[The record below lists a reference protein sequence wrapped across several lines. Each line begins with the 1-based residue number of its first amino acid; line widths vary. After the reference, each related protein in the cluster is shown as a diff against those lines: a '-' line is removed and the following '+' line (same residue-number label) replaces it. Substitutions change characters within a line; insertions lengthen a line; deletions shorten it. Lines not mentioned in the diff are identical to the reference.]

1 MAHLVFIDGKYMGTT
16 LPLASVNTIGRATDS
31 DFQFLEPGILERH
44 AVIRYNDGQY
54 RILRMDPG
62 AGVSVNNTDVT
73 EEVLRHGDM
82 IALGHLTV
90 LFSDETPSLP
100 SDYLAT
106 ESAAAGDA
114 TASVIETRV
123 KQLVDPA
130 EAVAAIRRDN
140 RVSGDLETLYRVAST
155 INATLN
161 LDEMFRTLNEI
172 LFSVFK
178 PDRVFIL
185 LADERG
191 NLRVAGQRISERSSV
206 TGFVKVSGSILQEVV
221 QKREGI
227 LTLDAAADERFK
239 KGDSI
244 VAQDIQSALCVP
256 IAKREKLLGAIYLD
270 SLTITHPF
278 NREDLSLLNAIAP
291 LVALAVENVLNY
303 ERSVE
308 YSRKLLHLGETTRRI
323 SSFLSREAI
332 HREAVESAC
341 RIFASDKATL
351 LIADARGE
359 LTVAFSSH
367 LPRAEWSRIRLHPG
381 ERWAGQAFHYCKP
394 ILKHDAPLPDFPP
407 LRKYD
412 SRSFLIVPIVARSE
426 GTRSL
431 PRPVGVLCVTD
442 KKTNAAYDAHDQEFM
457 TIFSA
462 QVGITLQNARLFER
476 STVDTLTGL
485 YTRQFF
491 FARLEEQVA
500 SCRAASAPL
509 SVFMLDLDQFKE
521 KNDRFGHAAGDI
533 VLAMSASVARGRVE
547 AAEGMVARFGG
558 EEFIAMLPGVP
569 ISRALEV
576 SEDIRR
582 DTEKRKIEVDGKE
595 IPTTVSIGVAEL
607 RSNDTPETLVR
618 RADSALYAAKRSGRN
633 KVMSDE
639 GVAQT

>member
-1 MAHLVFIDGKYMGTT
+1 MGTT

-31 DFQFLEPGILERH
+31 DFQFLEPGILDRH
-44 AVIRYNDGQY
+44 AVIRYKDGQY

-62 AGVSVNNTDVT
+62 AGVTVNNTDVT

-100 SDYLAT
+100 TDYLAPT
-106 ESAAAGDA
+106 GAAGDDTEA
-114 TASVIETRV
+114 VIETRV
-123 KQLVDPA
+123 KQLNDPA
-130 EAVAAIRRDN
+130 EAVAMIRRDN
-140 RVSGDLETLYRVAST
+140 RLSGDLETLYRVAST

-185 LADERG
+185 LADEG
-191 NLRVAGQRISERSSV
+191 GALRVASQRISERSSV
-206 TGFVKVSGSILQEVV
+206 TGFVKVSGSILKEVV
-221 QKREGI
+221 EKREGI

-244 VAQDIQSALCVP
+244 VNQDIQSALCVP
-256 IAKREKLLGAIYLD
+256 IAKREKLFGAIYLD

-351 LIADARGE
+351 LIADGRGE
-359 LTVAFSSH
+359 LSVAYSSH
-367 LPRAEWSRIRLHPG
+367 LPRAEWPRIRLHPG

-394 ILKHDAPLPDFPP
+394 VLKTEAPLPDFKS
-407 LRKYD
+407 LRTYD
-412 SRSFLIVPIVARSE
+412 SRSFLIVPVVARSE
-426 GTRSL
+426 GARST

-442 KKTNAAYDAHDQEFM
+442 KKTRAPYDAHDQEFM
-457 TIFSA
+457 TIFAA
-462 QVGITLQNARLFER
+462 QVGITLQNARLFEK

-500 SCRAASAPL
+500 ACRATSAPL
-509 SVFMLDLDQFKE
+509 TAFMLDLDQFKE

-547 AAEGMVARFGG
+547 AAEGTVARFGG
-558 EEFIAMLPGVP
+558 EEFIAMLPGTPMV
-569 ISRALEV
+569 RALEV
-576 SEDIRR
+576 AEDIRR
-582 DTEKRKIEVDGKE
+582 DTEKRKIEVEGKE

-607 RSNDTPETLVR
+607 GGNETPESPGG
-618 RADSALYAAKRSGRN
+618 RADSALYAAKHAGRN
-633 KVMSDE
+633 RVMADE
-639 GVAQT
+639 SEVT

>member
-1 MAHLVFIDGKYMGTT
+1 MAHLVFIDGKYMGST

-31 DFQFLEPGILERH
+31 DFQFLEPGILDRH
-44 AVIRYNDGQY
+44 AVIRYKDGQY

-62 AGVSVNNTDVT
+62 AGIAVNNTDVT

-100 SDYLAT
+100 TDYLAPMSSSPGDDT
-106 ESAAAGDA
+106 EA
-114 TASVIETRV
+114 VIETRV
-123 KQLVDPA
+123 KQLNDPA
-130 EAVAAIRRDN
+130 EAVALIRRDN
-140 RVSGDLETLYRVAST
+140 RLSGDLETLYRVAST

-172 LFSVFK
+172 LFQVFR

-185 LADERG
+185 LADERS
-191 NLRVAGQRISERSSV
+191 NLRVASQRVSERSTV
-206 TGFVKVSGSILQEVV
+206 TGFVKVSGTILKEVV
-221 QKREGI
+221 ERREGI

-244 VAQDIQSALCVP
+244 VNQDIQSALCVP
-256 IAKREKLLGAIYLD
+256 IAKREKLLGAIYID

-359 LTVAFSSH
+359 LSVAYSSH
-367 LPRAEWSRIRLHPG
+367 LPRAEWPRILLHPG
-381 ERWAGQAFHYCKP
+381 ERWAGQAYHYCKP
-394 ILKHDAPLPDFPP
+394 ILKTEAPLPDFPP
-407 LRKYD
+407 LRTYE
-412 SRSFLIVPIVARSE
+412 SRSFLIVPVVARSE
-426 GTRSL
+426 GARST

-442 KKTNAAYDAHDQEFM
+442 KKTRTAFDAHDQEFM
-457 TIFSA
+457 TIFAA

-491 FARLEEQVA
+491 FARLEESVA
-500 SCRAASAPL
+500 ACRSTSSPL
-509 SVFMLDLDQFKE
+509 TAFMLDLDQFKE
-521 KNDRFGHAAGDI
+521 KNDQFGHAAGDI

-547 AAEGMVARFGG
+547 AADGTVARFGG
-558 EEFIAMLPGVP
+558 EEFIGMLPGTP
-569 ISRALEV
+569 LARALEV
-576 SEDIRR
+576 AEDIRR
-582 DTEKRKIEVDGKE
+582 DTEKRKIEVEGKE

-607 RSNDTPETLVR
+607 RESDTPETLVR
-618 RADSALYAAKRSGRN
+618 RADAALYAAKRAGRN
-633 KVMSDE
+633 RVMANESE
-639 GVAQT
+639 K

>member
-31 DFQFLEPGILERH
+31 DFQFLEPGILDRH
-44 AVIRYNDGQY
+44 AVIRYKDGQY

-62 AGVSVNNTDVT
+62 AGVAVNNTDVT

-82 IALGHLTV
+82 IVLGHLTV

-100 SDYLAT
+100 TDYLAPEAT
-106 ESAAAGDA
+106 TGDA
-114 TASVIETRV
+114 TESVIESRV
-123 KQLVDPA
+123 KQIYDPA

-140 RVSGDLETLYRVAST
+140 RLSGDLETLYRVAST

-172 LFSVFK
+172 LFQVFK

-185 LADERG
+185 LADERAA
-191 NLRVAGQRISERSSV
+191 LRVASQRISERSSV
-206 TGFVKVSGSILQEVV
+206 TGFVKVSGSILKEVV
-221 QKREGI
+221 EKREGI

-239 KGDSI
+239 RGDSI
-244 VAQDIQSALCVP
+244 VNQDIQSALCVP

-351 LIADARGE
+351 LIADGRGE
-359 LTVAFSSH
+359 LSVAYSSH
-367 LPRAEWSRIRLHPG
+367 LPRAEWARIRLHAG

-394 ILKHDAPLPDFPP
+394 ILKNDAPLPDFPA
-407 LRKYD
+407 LRPYD
-412 SRSFLIVPIVARSE
+412 SKSFLIVPVVARSE
-426 GTRSL
+426 GARST

-442 KKTNAAYDAHDQEFM
+442 KKTRTAYDAHDQEFM
-457 TIFSA
+457 TIFAS

-500 SCRAASAPL
+500 ACRTSSAPL
-509 SVFMLDLDQFKE
+509 CAFMLDLDHFKE
-521 KNDRFGHAAGDI
+521 KNDKFGHAAGDI

-558 EEFIAMLPGVP
+558 EEFIGMLPGTP
-569 ISRALEV
+569 ISRALEIA
-576 SEDIRR
+576 EDIRR
-582 DTEKRKIEVDGKE
+582 DTEKRTIDIEGKQ

-607 RSNDTPETLVR
+607 RASDTPESLVR
-618 RADSALYAAKRSGRN
+618 RADSALYAAKRGGRN
-633 KVMSDE
+633 KVLADE
-639 GVAQT
+639 NGE

>member
-31 DFQFLEPGILERH
+31 DFQFLEPGILDRH

-62 AGVSVNNTDVT
+62 AGVAVNNTDVT

-100 SDYLAT
+100 TDYLASET
-106 ESAAAGDA
+106 APGDDSEA
-114 TASVIETRV
+114 VIETRV
-123 KQLVDPA
+123 KQISDPA
-130 EAVAAIRRDN
+130 EAVALIRRDN
-140 RVSGDLETLYRVAST
+140 RLSGDLETLYRVAST

-172 LFSVFK
+172 LFAVFK
-178 PDRVFIL
+178 PDRIFIL
-185 LADERG
+185 LSDERG
-191 NLRVAGQRISERSSV
+191 NLRVASQRVSERSSV
-206 TGFVKVSGSILQEVV
+206 TGFVKVSGSILKEVV
-221 QKREGI
+221 EKREGI

-244 VAQDIQSALCVP
+244 VNQDIQSALCVP
-256 IAKREKLLGAIYLD
+256 IAKREKLLGAIYID

-351 LIADARGE
+351 LIADNRGE
-359 LTVAFSSH
+359 LTVAYSSH
-367 LPRAEWSRIRLHPG
+367 LPRAEWQRIRLHAG
-381 ERWAGQAFHYCKP
+381 ERWAGQAYHYCKP
-394 ILKHDAPLPDFPP
+394 ILKSDAPSPDFKA
-407 LRKYD
+407 LREYD
-412 SRSFLIVPIVARSE
+412 SRSFLIVPVVARSE
-426 GTRSL
+426 GARTT

-442 KKTNAAYDAHDQEFM
+442 KKTRAPFDAHDQEFM
-457 TIFSA
+457 TIFAA

-491 FARLEEQVA
+491 FARLEEQVTA
-500 SCRAASAPL
+500 CRATGSPL
-509 SVFMLDLDQFKE
+509 TAFMLDLDQFKE

-558 EEFIAMLPGVP
+558 EEFIGMLPGTPMV
-569 ISRALEV
+569 RALEV
-576 SEDIRR
+576 AEDIRR
-582 DTEKRKIEVDGKE
+582 DTEKRKIEVEGKD

-607 RSNDTPETLVR
+607 RANDTPETLVR
-618 RADSALYAAKRSGRN
+618 RADSALYAAKRAGRN
-633 KVMSDE
+633 RVIADE
-639 GVAQT
+639 SEE

>member
-16 LPLASVNTIGRATDS
+16 LPLASVNTIGRASDS

-44 AVIRYNDGQY
+44 AVIRYKDGQY

-62 AGVSVNNTDVT
+62 AGVSVNNSDVT

-82 IALGHLTV
+82 IVLGHITV

-100 SDYLAT
+100 TDYLSPAA
-106 ESAAAGDA
+106 SAAGDTTEA
-114 TASVIETRV
+114 VIETRV
-123 KQLVDPA
+123 KQISDPA
-130 EAVAAIRRDN
+130 EAVALIRRDN
-140 RVSGDLETLYRVAST
+140 RLSGDLETLYRVAST

-185 LADERG
+185 LTDDHS
-191 NLRVAGQRISERSSV
+191 NLRVASQRVSERSSV
-206 TGFVKVSGSILQEVV
+206 TGFVKVSGSILKEVV
-221 QKREGI
+221 ERREGI

-239 KGDSI
+239 RGDSI
-244 VAQDIQSALCVP
+244 VNQDIQSALCVP
-256 IAKREKLLGAIYLD
+256 IAKREKLLGAIYID

-351 LIADARGE
+351 LIADGRGE
-359 LTVAFSSH
+359 LSVAYSSH
-367 LPRAEWSRIRLHPG
+367 LPRAEWPRIRLHAG

-394 ILKHDAPLPDFPP
+394 ILKTEAPLPDFKPV
-407 LRKYD
+407 RTYE
-412 SRSFLIVPIVARSE
+412 SRSFLIVPVVARSE
-426 GTRSL
+426 GARST

-442 KKTNAAYDAHDQEFM
+442 KKTRAPFDAHDQEFM
-457 TIFSA
+457 TIFAA

-476 STVDTLTGL
+476 STVDTLTAL

-491 FARLEEQVA
+491 FARLEEQVSA
-500 SCRAASAPL
+500 CRAASAPL
-509 SVFMLDLDQFKE
+509 SAFMLDLDQFKE

-558 EEFIAMLPGVP
+558 EEFIAMLPGTP
-569 ISRALEV
+569 LARALEV
-576 SEDIRR
+576 AEDIRR
-582 DTEKRKIEVDGKE
+582 DTEKRKIEVEGKE
-595 IPTTVSIGVAEL
+595 IPTTVSIGVAEM
-607 RSNDTPETLVR
+607 RTNDTPETLVR
-618 RADSALYAAKRSGRN
+618 RADAALYAAKRAGRN
-633 KVMSDE
+633 KVMADE
-639 GVAQT
+639 SEEQA